1 MFSVNSIVNIF
12 FGLLFWIDKFYNFKK
27 ENMFFFNGCNG
38 VILVFFDGKEDF
50 LVIEERVSDKE
61 NSIVD

>member
-1 MFSVNSIVNIF
+1 
-12 FGLLFWIDKFYNFKK
+12 
-27 ENMFFFNGCNG
+27 MFFFNGCNG

-61 NSIVD
+61 NSIVDQRDLLELFFLEN